1 MNWPAFFFAIAA
13 FAVLVVV
20 VAVFQL
26 MASLVEARIGVRR
39 TNRLIAVLGLL
50 LIIAVYSVLAGL
62 FL

>member
-13 FAVLVVV
+13 FSVLVVV

-39 TNRLIAVLGLL
+39 TNRLIAVLSML
-50 LIIAVYSVLAGL
+50 LILAVYSVLAGL